1 MAADTPGFANAELYK
16 TWAMSQIH
24 YMLGENKYG
33 ISYQIGYGMNYPRKP
48 HHRAR

>member
-33 ISYQIGYGMNYPRKP
+33 IKELVGQFIL
-48 HHRAR
+48 